1 MILDIISRIILPSL
15 RIRDETVNRRNST
28 MREKVPRIGLIVN
41 GPNVL
46 LKRFNVKIK
55 DISSSLLSFG
65 KITIGKVVLS
75 HNINPKLIET
85 ILESGLEPVIVN
97 GRVDV
102 AVAVE
107 AMKIIYDSK
116 IDILALA
123 IRDAHFLP
131 LVIEAKKVG
140 KDVIVITPRL
150 NELSDALQNTAEI
163 IIELFK
169 NPFEDSKSPKI
180 SVKYVAD

>member
-1 MILDIISRIILPSL
+1 
-15 RIRDETVNRRNST
+15 

-55 DISSSLLSFG
+55 DISSRLLSFG
-65 KITIGKVVLS
+65 KIGKVVLS

-85 ILESGLEPVIVN
+85 ILESGLEPVIIN

-107 AMKIIYDSK
+107 AMK
-116 IDILALA
+116 
-123 IRDAHFLP
+123 
-131 LVIEAKKVG
+131 
-140 KDVIVITPRL
+140 
-150 NELSDALQNTAEI
+150 
-163 IIELFK
+163 
-169 NPFEDSKSPKI
+169 KI
-180 SVKYVAD
+180 SWHWQLEMLIFYLL